1 MKRYISTSYT
11 SYTSGP
17 RSNRAR
23 KQKTSEKRKEL
34 YDRVNDIMEMLG
46 DVYSND
52 AIAMNVSARGPKG
65 SRINAF
71 RFESITKTENRWRF
85 NKEEAEDVMETASD
99 IVDELGIADRCDIYI
114 TSETI
119 LGKLGYN
126 VIIDVALDSTIV
138 D

>member
-1 MKRYISTSYT
+1 MKRYIRAGYT

-23 KQKTSEKRKEL
+23 KAKSSEKRREL
-34 YDRVNDIMEMLG
+34 YDRVYDIMEALG

-52 AIAMNVSARGPKG
+52 AIAMNVSARGSRG

-71 RFESITKTENRWRF
+71 RFESTTDTEGRYRF
-85 NKEEAEDVMETASD
+85 NEEEAKDVMESALD
-99 IVDELGIADRCDIYI
+99 VINELGIADRCDVYI
-114 TSETI
+114 ESEI
-119 LGKLGYN
+119 INGKKGYN
-126 VIIDVALDSTIV
+126 VNIDVALDPTIV